1 MSILRPYRLERELDS
16 AFYHWLAWLPQ
27 WTPATTRR
35 RGNICAQCPRFV
47 DALGLDEIPHGPLH
61 GLFGAVETLLAQQ
74 FDREVSAQFPALRA
88 RGEWVVGVEAG
99 VVRVFTSQ
107 GESLDTVLERA
118 EHGGHGLLQPVPTWV
133 NPEEAADAR
142 IALIRSYWSLF
153 EAAVARLGVHKSLIL
168 RAIDAHVEPKVRR
181 LADELVAEVCGA
193 A

>member
-27 WTPATTRR
+27 WSPSMSRR
-35 RGNICAQCPRFV
+35 RGTAVCAHCPRFI

-88 RGEWVVGVEAG
+88 RGEWVVAVDAG
-99 VVRVFTSQ
+99 VVRVATSQ
-107 GESLDTVLERA
+107 GESLDTVLERR
-118 EHGGHGLLQPVPTWV
+118 EHGLLQSVPTWV

-153 EAAVARLGVHKSLIL
+153 EAAVARLGVQKSLIL

-181 LADELVAEVCGA
+181 LADELVVEVCGA
-193 A
+193 D